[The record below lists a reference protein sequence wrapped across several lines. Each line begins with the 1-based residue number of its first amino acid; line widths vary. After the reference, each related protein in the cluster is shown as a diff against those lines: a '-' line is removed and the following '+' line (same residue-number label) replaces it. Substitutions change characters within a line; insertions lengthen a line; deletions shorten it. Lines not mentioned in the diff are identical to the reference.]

1 MIEGNQGRFS
11 FKLILKLKERI
22 QIGHVEIE
30 VSHLM
35 ECQQKNEQTV
45 DGPILVVP
53 QNEFSNSLWYES
65 DMYSEETIL

>member
-1 MIEGNQGRFS
+1 MS
-11 FKLILKLKERI
+11 A
-22 QIGHVEIE
+22 
-30 VSHLM
+30 
-35 ECQQKNEQTV
+35 KNEQTV